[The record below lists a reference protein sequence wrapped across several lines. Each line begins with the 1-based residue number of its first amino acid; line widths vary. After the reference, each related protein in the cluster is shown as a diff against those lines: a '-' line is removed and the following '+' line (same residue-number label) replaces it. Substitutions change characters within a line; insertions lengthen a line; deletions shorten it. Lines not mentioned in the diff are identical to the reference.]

1 MKNIFLNLVVLFVT
15 SFGLAH
21 GSGEARITIE
31 PEASGHYQA
40 GQFEYAFQIFD
51 AVANRSLTDSDII
64 ESHTKKIH
72 FIAYDA
78 ALKEFTHVHP
88 EFDGKMWKVIL
99 NLPVDGNYF
108 LWAQGTLLDQTEFS
122 AMTNAMIM
130 GGKSENNIVAL
141 GDVRTGVDKQTKIV
155 LSNTKIKA
163 GQMAMIDFVISRTD
177 GKAPVLTPYL
187 GAFAHVIATPMD
199 GDQLTHVH
207 PMAGSKPNTGMLH
220 TTFPDAG
227 DYRIWIQFIDGGE
240 LKVIP
245 LSVTVS
251 K

>member
-1 MKNIFLNLVVLFVT
+1 MKNTFTSLVALIVT
-15 SFGLAH
+15 SISLAH
-21 GSGEARITIE
+21 GSGEVRITIE
-31 PEASGHYQA
+31 PEGSGHYQA

-51 AVANRSLTDSDII
+51 TVANKSLTDLDII

-88 EFDGKMWKVIL
+88 NFDGKAWKVML

-108 LWAQGTLLDQTEFS
+108 LWAQGTLADKTEFS

-130 GGKSENNIVAL
+130 GGKSENNIQAI
-141 GDVRTGVDKQTKIV
+141 GDVRTGIDKNTKIV
-155 LSNTKIKA
+155 LVNTKIKA
-163 GQMAMIDFVISRTD
+163 GKMAMINFTVSRVD
-177 GKAPVLTPYL
+177 GTTPVLTPYL